1 MTNNSNDN
9 VIPFPGIYKDH
20 PPQTMEEV
28 AEHIDFFRIVLIYKT
43 SLEMIVPVCLIKY
56 RVIGFNSFPE
66 DDPVVERLGAM
77 IIESIR
83 SYLCYH
89 HEIPHCFQD
98 MATSMF
104 TCDNDGELSLDGSL
118 QVVFRKKNPVRQL
131 PETRS
136 SEEKKRK
143 MP

>member
-1 MTNNSNDN
+1 MTNDNN

-28 AEHIDFFRIVLIYKT
+28 AEHLDFFRFTHIQD
-43 SLEMIVPVCLIKY
+43 SLEMIVPAL
-56 RVIGFNSFPE
+56 FNQISVLGYNNFPE

-89 HEIPHCFQD
+89 HEIPHCLQD
-98 MATSMF
+98 MASNMF
-104 TCDNDGELSLDGSL
+104 TCDSDGELQLDGSL
-118 QVVFRKKNPVRQL
+118 QVVFRKKTPPV
-131 PETRS
+131 PPTP
-136 SEEKKRK
+136 KKRGRPRK
-143 MP
+143 EKE

>member
-1 MTNNSNDN
+1 MTNGNDN

-28 AEHIDFFRIVLIYKT
+28 AEHLDFFRFTHIQD
-43 SLEMIVPVCLIKY
+43 SLEMIVPAL
-56 RVIGFNSFPE
+56 FNQISVLGYNNFPE

-89 HEIPHCFQD
+89 HEIL
-98 MATSMF
+98 T
-104 TCDNDGELSLDGSL
+104 
-118 QVVFRKKNPVRQL
+118 VFKTWRVICLPVIRTENFNL
-131 PETRS
+131 MDRY
-136 SEEKKRK
+136 K
-143 MP
+143 